1 MLVGLPYAEAFAWNP
16 LWTEHFAGRC
26 GPPILQPAI
35 TIQDVERVR
44 LTAPRYARLGDKDYE
59 LAFLLQRYAHV
70 EVPDPQ
76 AAGHYLEVKAAKSG
90 GDACPDDAAAASD
103 LRTFRYRD
111 DDGIAATLDCIQL
124 VPSTGEPVTSFEI
137 GESQLTEGTGPE
149 LWSIEIRVL
158 VDGQVAAQGVTRY
171 FVVPSLF
178 LAMVDSPAMFA
189 TCTNM
194 TWDENLIGI
203 ERYLVPRPR

>member
-16 LWTEHFAGRC
+16 LWTAHFAGRC
-26 GPPILQPAI
+26 GPPILEPAI
-35 TIQDVERVR
+35 TVQDVERVR
-44 LTAPRYARLGDKDYE
+44 LTATRYARLGDKDYE

-76 AAGHYLEVKAAKSG
+76 AAGRYLEVKAARPGS
-90 GDACPDDAAAASD
+90 DTCPDNAAAKPS
-103 LRTFRYRD
+103 LRTLRYRD

-124 VPSTGEPVTSFEI
+124 LPTTGEPFTSFEI
-137 GESQLTEGTGPE
+137 GEPQLTEGTGQE
-149 LWSIEIRVL
+149 IWSIETRVL
-158 VDGQVAAQGVTRY
+158 VDGQVAAEPITRY
-171 FVVPSLF
+171 FIVPSLF
-178 LAMVDSPAMFA
+178 LAMVDSPAMFS